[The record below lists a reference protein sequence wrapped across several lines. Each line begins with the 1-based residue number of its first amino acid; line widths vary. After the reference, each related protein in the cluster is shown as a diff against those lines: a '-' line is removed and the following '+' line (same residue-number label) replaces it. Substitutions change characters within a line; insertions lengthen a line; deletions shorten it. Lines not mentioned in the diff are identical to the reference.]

1 MNKSLLIILLCMPI
15 VGFSQVSYS
24 SWTNSY
30 MQINSYNGNSNP
42 DAYTVKLDGNGDIN
56 KPRWKLSVR
65 LKQAIVSQDG
75 NYKIPSNKIS
85 FQPISTTGQSYP
97 NPIPSISQIG
107 ALPNVILQ
115 DNSEVFLIPDSKAPL
130 FNKPNTPNGYYYID
144 IKYGITLIGGAYL
157 GKFPAWIDFYA
168 PIEFTVYDQYNNV
181 IGKKTET
188 FRFQIGNITDSPPA
202 ADELS
207 LKVNMNAAN
216 GVLEF
221 KTMQDYRNGTSVTY
235 TDGILVNSTSNFQIK
250 VRSLQ
255 SNLQSAA
262 GNSIP
267 VDVIHL
273 SLITAAAAN
282 QQISPIVLS
291 VSSQA
296 LAKTNTS
303 STNNKAYRYDIKY
316 FTVGQ
321 DLRLINAK
329 SDNYSTTLQYEITP
343 Q

>member
-1 MNKSLLIILLCMPI
+1 MNKSLLIILLCMPFL
-15 VGFSQVSYS
+15 GFSQISYN

-42 DAYTVKLDGNGDIN
+42 EAYTVKLDGNGDIN
-56 KPRWKLSVR
+56 KPHWKLSVR
-65 LKQAIVSQDG
+65 LKQNIVSQDG
-75 NYKIPSNKIS
+75 TYTIPSNKIS

-115 DNSEVFLIPDSKAPL
+115 DNSEVFLIPDSNAPL
-130 FNKPNTPNGYYYID
+130 FNKPDTQNGYYSIE

-168 PIEFTVYDQYNNV
+168 PIEFTVYDQYNAV

-188 FRFQIGNITDSPPA
+188 FRFQIGNITDSPPT

-221 KTMQDYRNGTSVTY
+221 KTMQDYSNGTSVTY
-235 TDGILVNSTSNFQIK
+235 TDGLLVNSTSNFQIK

-255 SNLQSAA
+255 DVLQSAS

-273 SLITAAAAN
+273 TLVTSSSAN

-291 VSSQA
+291 LANQT
-296 LAKTNTS
+296 LAKTNS
-303 STNNKAYRYDIKY
+303 NSKNNKTYSYDIKY
-316 FTVGQ
+316 FTLAQ